1 MVSYRIQEVIM
12 SAIKQL
18 LFCSVCEVDVNMDRV
33 DFCQKTYGRTFCLDC
48 GDKQATIARSKW
60 TIAQEYTKGN
70 YQFITQDSVRSTL
83 RQTNPKNTRR

>member
-1 MVSYRIQEVIM
+1 M

-18 LFCSVCEVDVNMDRV
+18 LFCSVCEVDVNMDRA
-33 DFCQKTYGRTFCLDC
+33 DFCQKTYGKTFCLDC